1 MEIDVPANP
10 EIYQGLTLTISMA
23 EPHQKPYLKLL
34 WGTKH
39 QLSNLHQNI
48 RETSSKVFIIPIVS
62 VKCLI
67 FLILLISRL
76 QYFYIS
82 YLSILTDIADGLVG
96 VGLITQSEDMPGM
109 LQLDKGHNDM
119 SKFLNRILGMK
130 VEKQNLLFKYFA
142 DTLNATINQAKR
154 SGKYDQVC
162 FQVVNQITI

>member
-1 MEIDVPANP
+1 MLA
-10 EIYQGLTLTISMA
+10 
-23 EPHQKPYLKLL
+23 
-34 WGTKH
+34 
-39 QLSNLHQNI
+39 
-48 RETSSKVFIIPIVS
+48 FIHNT
-62 VKCLI
+62 
-67 FLILLISRL
+67 RL
-76 QYFYIS
+76 QHFYIS

-162 FQVVNQITI
+162 F